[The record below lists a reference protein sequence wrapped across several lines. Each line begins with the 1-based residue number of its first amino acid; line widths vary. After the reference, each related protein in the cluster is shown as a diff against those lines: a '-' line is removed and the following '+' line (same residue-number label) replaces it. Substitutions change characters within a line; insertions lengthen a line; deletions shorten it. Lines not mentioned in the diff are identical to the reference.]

1 MLVHVLRY
9 HLDQLALIALAAVGL
24 WKTRVLL
31 RRRGKTGALPNVAL
45 LAVVVLAAGGV
56 SLAEWSGRAQRDQLV
71 SLFSGFAPTYANEL
85 SRLHHRDVTLAT
97 PADNPVY
104 LALIEREKTWLRLNP
119 LIADIYT
126 FREDAD
132 GKVRFIVDSET
143 DYDRNGRIE
152 GEREQRTQ
160 IGEAYE
166 EDTTFFKEAL
176 AGRNVFDAS
185 VTADRWGVWVSSQCP
200 IYDENGRVEAGLGID
215 YPADAWITAIL
226 RRRGMVL
233 LTTAVLIGILL
244 SSSALITLMQ
254 AEIAERR
261 LAQQALECARQEADA
276 ANRAKGEFLAVMSHE
291 IRTPLTAVTGYASM
305 LEETTLDSRQQR
317 YVRILHQGATNLS
330 HLVNN
335 ILDFSKIE
343 EGKLE
348 LETAPC
354 DPTAIV
360 ESVMELLQ
368 LRAQEKSLALNF
380 DNRLDQRR
388 IILGDSARLQQ
399 ILVNLVG
406 NALKFT
412 ASGSVTVSASWT
424 PSARKADAGD
434 LVVSVSDTGP
444 GIPADKIKHL
454 FQMFVQVD
462 KSTTRRFG
470 GTGLGLAISRRLV
483 ELMGGRIEVESV
495 VGKGSKFRFTVP
507 VELAAVKKETD
518 QPDAA
523 EDSVPP
529 STGGC
534 ILIVDDNIVNRTLL
548 DEILRNAGYSTEQ
561 AASGAVAV
569 ELTAHLEFTAILM
582 DLEMPEIDGWA
593 ATRRIRA
600 AEKTGRH
607 TPIIAI
613 TALANTGVEAECRAA
628 GMDAHLAKPV
638 NRPQLLAMLAEF
650 TKPVATM

>member
-1 MLVHVLRY
+1 MLVHALHY
-9 HLDQLALIALAAVGL
+9 HLDQLGLA
-24 WKTRVLL
+24 
-31 RRRGKTGALPNVAL
+31 
-45 LAVVVLAAGGV
+45 VLAAAAAWLAQRVVRRHRSSATLPGV
-56 SLAEWSGRAQRDQLV
+56 AVVAVGVLAFSGLALAEWAGRAQRAQLV
-71 SLFSGFAPTYANEL
+71 SLFSGFAPTYADEL

-97 PADNPVY
+97 PADDPVY

-119 LIADIYT
+119 LVADIYT

-132 GKVRFIVDSET
+132 GKIRFIVDSET
-143 DYDRNGRIE
+143 DYNRDGRIDD
-152 GEREQRTQ
+152 EREQRTS

-166 EDTTFFKEAL
+166 EDTTFFKKAL
-176 AGRNVFDAS
+176 AGESVFDS
-185 VTADRWGVWVSSQCP
+185 TVTVDRWGVWVSSQCP

-233 LTTAVLIGILL
+233 VTTAVLIAILL
-244 SSSALITLMQ
+244 SSSALITLMRE
-254 AEIAERR
+254 EIAERR
-261 LAQQALECARQEADA
+261 LAQQALEVARQEADA

-305 LEETTLDSRQQR
+305 LEETALDARQQR

-348 LETAPC
+348 LESTPC

-360 ESVMELLQ
+360 EQVLDLLQ
-368 LRAQEKSLALNF
+368 LRAQEKSLALSF
-380 DNRLDQRR
+380 DNGLDKDRV
-388 IILGDSARLQQ
+388 ILGDPARLQQ

-412 ASGSVTVSASWT
+412 ASGAVTVSVRWKPTAH
-424 PSARKADAGD
+424 KADAGD

-483 ELMGGRIEVESV
+483 ELMGGRIEVEST
-495 VGKGSKFRFTVP
+495 VGKGSKFTFTIP
-507 VELAAVKKETD
+507 VELAAVKKEPD
-518 QPDAA
+518 QSGEAA
-523 EDSVPP
+523 APAAP
-529 STGGC
+529 AAGGC

-548 DEILRNAGYSTEQ
+548 DEILRNAGYATEQ
-561 AASGAVAV
+561 APSGAVAV
-569 ELTAHLEFTAILM
+569 ELTTHLEFTAVLM
-582 DLEMPEIDGWA
+582 DLEMPDVDGWT

-613 TALANTGVEAECRAA
+613 TALANNGVEAECRAA
-628 GMDAHLAKPV
+628 GMDGHLAKPV
-638 NRPQLLAMLAEF
+638 NRPQLLSLLAEL
-650 TKPVATM
+650 TKPVALT